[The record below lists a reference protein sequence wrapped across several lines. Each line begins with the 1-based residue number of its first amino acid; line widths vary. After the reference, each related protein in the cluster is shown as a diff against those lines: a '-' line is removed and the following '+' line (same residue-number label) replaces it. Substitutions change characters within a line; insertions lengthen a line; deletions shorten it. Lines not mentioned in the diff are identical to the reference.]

1 MPSNKISKSPQILSV
16 LTLLLAYLFP
26 AMGNAQAEKIVVV
39 IPMAGEDAISHPVA
53 KTFTNSIGMQ
63 FNELPAGS
71 FTMGSPGSEPGR
83 FSDEVEHTV
92 TLSKA
97 FKMQVTE
104 VTNAQWNDVIV
115 ESTLGNNPSSSH
127 PGDNDY
133 PVERVS
139 WFDAVLFANRL
150 SQDESRSPCYIFA
163 GITGTPGSNLAI
175 SSVIMKANCTGYS
188 LPTEAQWEYAARAG
202 TTKAYANP
210 VGFDDSDIETG
221 FGFNGNLNTMGWYW
235 YNRVME
241 NGSAVTAYED
251 GTKPVAKKQA
261 NAWGLYDMHGNVW
274 EWTWNALASYSG
286 DATDPSGPS
295 VPNSSIRMRRGGGWA
310 DTANYVRSAN
320 RYPIF
325 VGSTYTSQG
334 FRLVLPQGQ

>member
-1 MPSNKISKSPQILSV
+1 MPSTQTIKATRLFSGITLA
-16 LTLLLAYLFP
+16 LTCLFP
-26 AMGNAQAEKIVVV
+26 ATSNAQTGNTVVV
-39 IPMAGEDAISHPVA
+39 IPMAGEAAISHPVA
-53 KTFTNSIGMQ
+53 KTFTNSIVMQ

-97 FKMQVTE
+97 FNMQVTE
-104 VTNAQWNDVIV
+104 VTNAQWDEVIAD
-115 ESTLGNNPSSSH
+115 LGSGSNPSASH
-127 PGDNDY
+127 MGDAY
-133 PVERVS
+133 PVENIS
-139 WFDAVLFANRL
+139 WFDAVFFANHL
-150 SQDESRSPCYIFA
+150 SSMESLSPCYIFA
-163 GITGTPGSNLAI
+163 GITGTPGSTLAI

-210 VGFDDSDIETG
+210 IGFDDSDVEINS
-221 FGFNGNLNTMGWYW
+221 GFNGNLDAMGWYV
-235 YNRVME
+235 YNREME
-241 NGSAVTAYED
+241 NGSAATAYED

-274 EWTWNALASYSG
+274 EWNWDWYADYSG
-286 DATDPSGPS
+286 DATDPSGPAS
-295 VPNSSIRMRRGGGWA
+295 GSDRVLRGGSWFSFAGA
-310 DTANYVRSAN
+310 SRSAVRDYVSSGDRLN
-320 RYPIF
+320 YL
-325 VGSTYTSQG
+325 G